1 MPTDEAPTILKRDAL
16 GRVTSSIEQP
26 EALLDEFERSG
37 LKGLLS
43 ARLVGEAT
51 FGDLLA
57 MGATV

>member
-1 MPTDEAPTILKRDAL
+1 MPTDEATTILKRDAL
-16 GRVTSSIEQP
+16 GRVTSSIEQR

-37 LKGLLS
+37 PKGLLS

-57 MGATV
+57 MVATV